1 MRSPGRSGRRCGP
14 TASARCWSF
23 ERLEPDAR
31 IALALEPRAWDYRV
45 LCPVLPGE
53 VALFGDVSKFVT
65 VGDEESAGEAAANG
79 TATGGHEGPRPLARA
94 RRLPWFELM
103 RRTFAVD
110 VLECRRCHG
119 RMRIVAVIDQP
130 EVIAT
135 ILTHLSLPARAPPPR
150 PARTDPL
157 GTLHGEAPDSP
168 DSF

>member
-65 VGDEESAGEAAANG
+65 VGDRRLRGVRVADGLLELEVLGAPGEAVALSGWAA
-79 TATGGHEGPRPLARA
+79 APPRPLEGAESLDRDA
-94 RRLPWFELM
+94 DGRWTLRVRVGPGGSTPVRLAL
-103 RRTFAVD
+103 A
-110 VLECRRCHG
+110 
-119 RMRIVAVIDQP
+119 
-130 EVIAT
+130 
-135 ILTHLSLPARAPPPR
+135 
-150 PARTDPL
+150 
-157 GTLHGEAPDSP
+157 
-168 DSF
+168 